1 MSNIGSCLCHKV
13 KFSVACEIK
22 TVYHCHCSL
31 CRKQTGTGA
40 NAATLV
46 KENQFNWLIGKEY
59 VATYKKETGFTSSF
73 CNRCGS
79 PVPNKINGTNYMWI
93 PLGLLEQPFKPDL
106 KLNFCIE
113 SKHDWVVLG
122 DAHKNFA
129 HLPELEEFLKYFE

>member
-1 MSNIGSCLCHKV
+1 NKQARFYGI
-13 KFSVACEIK
+13 VAQQK
-22 TVYHCHCSL
+22 RDWL
-31 CRKQTGTGA
+31 NDDDKQTGTGA

-46 KENQFNWLIGKEY
+46 KENQFNWLMGKEY

>member
-1 MSNIGSCLCHKV
+1 M
-13 KFSVACEIK
+13 
-22 TVYHCHCSL
+22 
-31 CRKQTGTGA
+31 
-40 NAATLV
+40 
-46 KENQFNWLIGKEY
+46 WLPI
-59 VATYKKETGFTSSF
+59 KKETGFTSSF

-122 DAHKNFA
+122 MLIKTLHIY
-129 HLPELEEFLKYFE
+129 LS